1 MKITNPPKFYITTK
15 RTSWLDKE
23 FVVFGKVIDG
33 WVSFLTF
40 TPTRKLRKIVAITLV
55 IPCSQG

>member
-55 IPCSQG
+55 IP